1 MERTTT
7 TNLIGQFVM
16 LLDRYSS
23 TVEITNDRYLF
34 LALKFNLNY
43 FIRATNRKYL
53 TDGISVNSIEELD
66 QSFLFWYDGMSSKVL
81 S

>member
-1 MERTTT
+1 MTG
-7 TNLIGQFVM
+7 I
-16 LLDRYSS
+16 
-23 TVEITNDRYLF
+23 LF

-66 QSFLFWYDGMSSKVL
+66 RTNRFLFWYDGMSSKVVSEML
-81 S
+81 G